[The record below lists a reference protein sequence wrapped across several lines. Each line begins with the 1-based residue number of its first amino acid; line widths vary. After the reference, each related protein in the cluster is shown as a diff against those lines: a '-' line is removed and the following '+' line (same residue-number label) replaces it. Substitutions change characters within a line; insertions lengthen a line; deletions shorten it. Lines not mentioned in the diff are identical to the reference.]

1 MMLEKAREFAQDSAG
16 QAINEAVI
24 SVPGYFGQAERT
36 AMLKAAEIAG
46 IKVLQLI
53 NSYTAGKE
61 LRIIDIIPNK
71 LYLSNYVLLL

>member
-16 QAINEAVI
+16 QVINEAVI
-24 SVPGYFGQAERT
+24 TVPGYFGQAERT

-53 NSYTAGKE
+53 NSYTGGKRLSTKRTIRRFVRASYW
-61 LRIIDIIPNK
+61 LR
-71 LYLSNYVLLL
+71 

>member
-16 QAINEAVI
+16 QVINEAVI
-24 SVPGYFGQAERT
+24 SVPGYFGQAERS

-53 NSYTAGKE
+53 NSYTAGK
-61 LRIIDIIPNK
+61 LSYYIALKNCHSY
-71 LYLSNYVLLL
+71 LYQL